1 MTSKRTTARLSVY
14 TLYNNEY
21 SFTKKSH
28 LFGLNFYL
36 KKICR
41 NKHFLNVSQSS
52 LPKQQSTNIKKD
64 ILSCNT
70 NKSRVKNFELFRN
83 GRKLY

>member
-21 SFTKKSH
+21 SFTKNRNTPIWTKF
-28 LFGLNFYL
+28 LPQ
-36 KKICR
+36 KICR

-70 NKSRVKNFELFRN
+70 NKSRVKSRVI
-83 GRKLY
+83 